1 MQTKLFREDY
11 DTNID
16 DLINDWLE
24 ENDVQVKD
32 IKLVNDN
39 ECLIALIMYE

>member
-1 MQTKLFREDY
+1 MKTKLFREDFEE
-11 DTNID
+11 NID

-32 IKLVNDN
+32 IKVVNDN
-39 ECLIALIMYE
+39 ECLIALVIYQ